1 MMNLAYQEG
10 KARAEEDFGLRTA
23 ADAYQRGIPHGDQ
36 RLPVER
42 FAKHLSTMDPEVG
55 PLPDERKKRFGNPVR
70 WGGVTSPYGTG
81 AQSNDYSNIGPDQAA
96 I

>member
-23 ADAYQRGIPHGDQ
+23 ADAYRRGIPHGDQ

-42 FAKHLSTMDPEVG
+42 LAKHLSGMDPGVEV
-55 PLPDERKKRFGNPVR
+55 PKDERKKRFGNPVR
-70 WGGVTSPYGTG
+70 WGGVTTPHGTG
-81 AQSNDYSNIGPDQAA
+81 ASSYDYSNVGPDQGA